1 MRRLR
6 RLPQIYNGSRA
17 TVEIEGGQSTSL
29 VDIADRQI
37 ISQASLSVE
46 VEDVAGAVAQV
57 RTIAETRGG
66 FISQVATTVVRRGDS
81 GQTLW
86 YACRRGSSLTPWKA

>member
-1 MRRLR
+1 MD
-6 RLPQIYNGSRA
+6 PQPVPMAAPAQASDLQWQSA

-29 VDIADRQI
+29 EIADRQI

-66 FISQVATTVVRRGDS
+66 FISQVATTGKAGATAVRPCGTRAAG
-81 GQTLW
+81 GVL
-86 YACRRGSSLTPWKA
+86 